1 MVLFSL
7 RRRGITVAVEQGL
20 QQLKSARA
28 RDNMCKATIQLLAE
42 LGYAETTIAGVA
54 QNAGFSK
61 GAVQYH
67 FPTKE
72 ELIAATVEHLLMRT
86 VSSASQSYES
96 VDSALLNAWQ
106 RLVNTSAYRALL
118 EVLNAARI
126 DRKLR
131 LRISAEL
138 VAWGKNLDQ
147 QSLTIYQ
154 SANEQLPA
162 HEGDAEV
169 VMLLNMTRSFMRG
182 LLTQEQYGVSPEET
196 LTYVAKWIE
205 LIAPMLKLRST
216 RTSDGDKATTTKNN
230 SRKEQQ

>member
-1 MVLFSL
+1 MVVFSIL
-7 RRRGITVAVEQGL
+7 RRGCTVAVEQGL

-28 RDNMCKATIQLLAE
+28 RDSMCKATIQLLAE

-86 VSSASQSYES
+86 VSSANQSYES

-106 RLVNTSAYRALL
+106 RLVNTSAYRALP
-118 EVLNAARI
+118 EVHNAARI

-138 VAWGKNLDQ
+138 VAWGKNLDK

-162 HEGDAEV
+162 HEGDTEV

-196 LTYVAKWIE
+196 LTYVAKWVE

-216 RTSDGDKATTTKNN
+216 RISDGVKAVTTTDKI
-230 SRKEQQ
+230 

>member
-1 MVLFSL
+1 M
-7 RRRGITVAVEQGL
+7 AVEQGL

-28 RDNMCKATIQLLAE
+28 RDSMCKATIQLLAE

-138 VAWGKNLDQ
+138 VAWGKNLDK

-154 SANEQLPA
+154 SANTQLPN

-196 LTYVAKWIE
+196 LTYVAKWVE

-216 RTSDGDKATTTKNN
+216 RISDGVKAITTTDNI
-230 SRKEQQ
+230 RKEQQ

>member
-1 MVLFSL
+1 M
-7 RRRGITVAVEQGL
+7 AVEQGL

-28 RDNMCKATIQLLAE
+28 RDSMCKATIHLLANV
-42 LGYAETTIAGVA
+42 GYAETTIAGVA
-54 QNAGFSK
+54 QDAGFSK

-86 VSSASQSYES
+86 VPSASQSYES

-106 RLVNTSAYRALL
+106 RLINTSAYRALL

-147 QSLTIYQ
+147 QSLAIYQ
-154 SANEQLPA
+154 SGNEHLSAQA
-162 HEGDAEV
+162 QDAEV

-196 LTYVAKWIE
+196 LAYVGKWIE
-205 LIAPMLKLRST
+205 LITPLLKLRNTASGD
-216 RTSDGDKATTTKNN
+216 DGKNRNKNN
-230 SRKEQQ
+230 INGDER

>member
-1 MVLFSL
+1 
-7 RRRGITVAVEQGL
+7 
-20 QQLKSARA
+20 
-28 RDNMCKATIQLLAE
+28 MCKATIQLLAE

-131 LRISAEL
+131 SRISAEL

-154 SANEQLPA
+154 SANEQLLT

-196 LTYVAKWIE
+196 LTYVAKWVE

-216 RTSDGDKATTTKNN
+216 RISDGVKAVTTTDNI
-230 SRKEQQ
+230 

>member
-1 MVLFSL
+1 M
-7 RRRGITVAVEQGL
+7 AVEQGL

-28 RDNMCKATIQLLAE
+28 RDSMCKATIQLLAE

-138 VAWGKNLDQ
+138 VAWGKNLDK

-162 HEGDAEV
+162 HEGDTEV

-196 LTYVAKWIE
+196 LTYVAKWVE

-216 RTSDGDKATTTKNN
+216 RISDGVKAITTTDNI
-230 SRKEQQ
+230 RQEQQ

>member
-1 MVLFSL
+1 
-7 RRRGITVAVEQGL
+7 VAVEQGL

-28 RDNMCKATIQLLAE
+28 RDSMCKATIQLLAE

-138 VAWGKNLDQ
+138 VAWGKNLDK

-162 HEGDAEV
+162 HEGDTEV

-196 LTYVAKWIE
+196 LTYVAKWVE

-216 RTSDGDKATTTKNN
+216 RISDGVKAVTTTDNI
-230 SRKEQQ
+230 RKEQQ

>member
-1 MVLFSL
+1 
-7 RRRGITVAVEQGL
+7 
-20 QQLKSARA
+20 
-28 RDNMCKATIQLLAE
+28 MCKATIQLLAE

-86 VSSASQSYES
+86 ESSASQSYES

-138 VAWGKNLDQ
+138 VAWGKNLDK

-154 SANEQLPA
+154 SANTQLPN

-196 LTYVAKWIE
+196 LTYVAKWVE

-216 RTSDGDKATTTKNN
+216 RISDGVKAVTTTDNI
-230 SRKEQQ
+230 

>member
-1 MVLFSL
+1 M
-7 RRRGITVAVEQGL
+7 AVDQGL

-216 RTSDGDKATTTKNN
+216 RTSDGDKAKTTKNN

>member
-1 MVLFSL
+1 M
-7 RRRGITVAVEQGL
+7 AVEQGL

-28 RDNMCKATIQLLAE
+28 RDSMCKATIQLLVE

-216 RTSDGDKATTTKNN
+216 SISDGDKAITTKNN
-230 SRKEQQ
+230 IRKEQQ

>member
-1 MVLFSL
+1 M
-7 RRRGITVAVEQGL
+7 AVEQGL

-28 RDNMCKATIQLLAE
+28 RDSMCKATIYLLANV
-42 LGYAETTIAGVA
+42 GYAETTIAGVA
-54 QNAGFSK
+54 QDAGFSK

-86 VSSASQSYES
+86 VPSASQSYES

-106 RLVNTSAYRALL
+106 RLINTSAYRALL

-147 QSLTIYQ
+147 QSLAIYQ
-154 SANEQLPA
+154 SANEHLSAQA
-162 HEGDAEV
+162 QDAEV

-196 LTYVAKWIE
+196 LAYVGKWIE
-205 LIAPMLKLRST
+205 LITPLLKLRNTASGD
-216 RTSDGDKATTTKNN
+216 DGKNRNKNN
-230 SRKEQQ
+230 INGDER

>member
-1 MVLFSL
+1 M
-7 RRRGITVAVEQGL
+7 AVEQGL

-28 RDNMCKATIQLLAE
+28 RDSICKATIQLLAE

-138 VAWGKNLDQ
+138 VAWGKNLDK

-154 SANEQLPA
+154 SANEQLSA
-162 HEGDAEV
+162 HEGDTEV

-196 LTYVAKWIE
+196 LTYVAKWVE
-205 LIAPMLKLRST
+205 LIAPMLKLRGT
-216 RTSDGDKATTTKNN
+216 RISDGVKAITTTDNI
-230 SRKEQQ
+230 RKEQQ

>member
-1 MVLFSL
+1 M
-7 RRRGITVAVEQGL
+7 AVEQGL

-28 RDNMCKATIQLLAE
+28 RDSMCKATIQLLAE

-86 VSSASQSYES
+86 VSSASQSCER

-106 RLVNTSAYRALL
+106 RLVNTSAYRALP

-154 SANEQLPA
+154 SANEQLLT

-196 LTYVAKWIE
+196 LTYVAKWVE
-205 LIAPMLKLRST
+205 LIAPMLKLRGT
-216 RTSDGDKATTTKNN
+216 RISDGVKAITTTDNI
-230 SRKEQQ
+230 RKEQH

>member
-1 MVLFSL
+1 M
-7 RRRGITVAVEQGL
+7 AVEQGL

-28 RDNMCKATIQLLAE
+28 RDSMCKATIQLLAE

-138 VAWGKNLDQ
+138 VAWGKNLDK

-154 SANEQLPA
+154 SANTQLPN

-196 LTYVAKWIE
+196 LTYVAKWVE

-216 RTSDGDKATTTKNN
+216 RISDGVKAVTTTDNI
-230 SRKEQQ
+230 